1 MSRPAPPCGAPDR
14 AAPPSSAQRSSAAA
28 SPVPASP
35 VPARLA
41 PLERLNDVHARL
53 NPTRARV
60 LRPDSADAARS
71 AVRACASAGLPLIAA
86 GARHAMGGQQFLS
99 DGHVLDTSA
108 LCGVLG
114 FDDARGLLTVEA
126 GIRWPALLAWLASS
140 PRNRGG
146 WTIRQK
152 QTGAD
157 EFSLGGA
164 LASNIHGRGLAY
176 APFVEDVEALV
187 LIDAHGHRVEA
198 SRQRHPELFA
208 LAAGG
213 YGLFGLVVAVTLRLV
228 PRQVLRRQVALIRVG
243 ELLPALNRAIAEGCS
258 YGDFQFAIDPGHPD
272 FLDLG
277 VLSCYRP
284 VADAVPDAVTV
295 APRQLQADDFARLLW
310 LAHHQPSRA
319 FEEYADFY
327 LATDGQHYR
336 SDTQQTGV
344 YLDGY
349 HAAVDR
355 SLGYC
360 GSEMISELYVP
371 RAALAGFMA
380 RAADSLRRHRA
391 QPIYGTVRLIERDPT
406 SFLAWAREDWACVI
420 FNLHLRHDA
429 AGIDA
434 AARAFRALIDDAL
447 WFGGSFYLTYHRW
460 ATRAQVEAAH
470 PRFGEF
476 LRRKREFDPDGRW
489 QSDWY
494 RHHLALMQA

>member
-1 MSRPAPPCGAPDR
+1 MSIAALPCAP
-14 AAPPSSAQRSSAAA
+14 
-28 SPVPASP
+28 SPQT
-35 VPARLA
+35 LD
-41 PLERLNDVHARL
+41 LETLNDVHARL
-53 NPTRARV
+53 NPTQAQV
-60 LRPDSADAARS
+60 LRPPSVEAACA
-71 AVRACASAGLPLIAA
+71 AVRACARAGQPLIAA

-99 DGHVLDTSA
+99 GGRVLDTSA

-114 FDDARGLLTVEA
+114 FDDARGLLTVQA

-140 PRNRGG
+140 PDNRGG

-164 LASNIHGRGLAY
+164 LASNIHGRGLSY
-176 APFVEDVEALV
+176 APFVEDVEALT
-187 LIDAHGHRVEA
+187 LIDAQGELVEA
-198 SRQRHPELFA
+198 SRRQRPELFA
-208 LAAGG
+208 LVAGG
-213 YGLFGLVVAVTLRLV
+213 YGLFGVVVALTLRLT
-228 PRQVLRRQVALIRVG
+228 PRQVLRREVALARVG
-243 ELLPALNRAIAEGCS
+243 ELSAAFADAIAQGCS
-258 YGDFQFAIDPGHPD
+258 YGDFQFAIDPASDD

-284 VADAVPDAVTV
+284 AADAVAS
-295 APRQLQADDFARLLW
+295 APRHLHADDFARLLL
-310 LAHHQPSRA
+310 LAHHQPTRA
-319 FEEYADFY
+319 FREYAEFY
-327 LATDGQHYR
+327 LATHGQHYA
-336 SDTQQTGV
+336 SDAQQTGV

-355 SLGYC
+355 SLGHC

-380 RAADSLRRHRA
+380 RAAHSLRRHRA

-406 SFLAWAREDWACVI
+406 SVLAWAREDWACVI
-420 FNLHLRHDA
+420 FNLHVRHDA
-429 AGIDA
+429 GGIDDA
-434 AARAFRALIDDAL
+434 AQAFRALIDDAL

-460 ATRAQVEAAH
+460 ATRAQLEAAH
-470 PRFGEF
+470 PRLREF
-476 LRRKREFDPDGRW
+476 LRAKREFDPQQRW

>member
-1 MSRPAPPCGAPDR
+1 MPT
-14 AAPPSSAQRSSAAA
+14 AAPLS
-28 SPVPASP
+28 VPA
-35 VPARLA
+35 
-41 PLERLNDVHARL
+41 LESLNDVHSRL
-53 NPTRARV
+53 NPTRAQV
-60 LRPDSADAARS
+60 LRPDSIDAAR
-71 AVRACASAGLPLIAA
+71 AEVRACARAGQALIAA

-99 DGHVLDTSA
+99 GGRVLDTSA
-108 LCGVLG
+108 LCGVLA

-140 PRNRGG
+140 PHNRGG

-157 EFSLGGA
+157 DFSLGGA

-176 APFVEDVEALV
+176 APFVEDVESAILV
-187 LIDAHGHRVEA
+187 DAQGRLLET
-198 SRQRHPELFA
+198 SRQQRPQLFA
-208 LAAGG
+208 LVAGG
-213 YGLFGLVVAVTLRLV
+213 YGLFGLVVALTLRLT
-228 PRQVLRRQVALIRVG
+228 PRQTLRREVSLTHVG
-243 ELLPALNRAIAEGCS
+243 ELPAAFARAIAQGCV
-258 YGDFQFAIDPGHPD
+258 YGDFQFAIDPGSDD

-284 VADAVPDAVTV
+284 APGAAAS
-295 APRQLQADDFARLLW
+295 APRHLQADDFARLLW
-310 LAHHQPSRA
+310 LAHHEPSRA
-319 FEEYADFY
+319 FREYADFY
-327 LATDGQHYR
+327 LATDGQHYP
-336 SDTQQTGV
+336 SDAQQTGV

-355 SLGYC
+355 SLGHC

-380 RAADSLRRHRA
+380 RAADSLRRQRA
-391 QPIYGTVRLIERDPT
+391 QPIYGTVRLIEPDPT
-406 SFLAWAREDWACVI
+406 SVLAWAREDWACVI
-420 FNLHLRHDA
+420 FNLHVRHDP

-447 WFGGSFYLTYHRW
+447 WFGGSYYLTYHRW
-460 ATRAQVEAAH
+460 ATRAQLEAAH

-476 LRRKREFDPDGRW
+476 LRAKREFDPDGRW

-494 RHHLALMQA
+494 RHHLALMRA